1 MDVRLHGNSQFHH
14 RVNGGAR
21 RSSRS
26 EKDDTLKYLSP
37 EEKETLQFFEQTIE
51 SLDDSLED
59 QENRR
64 SGQIKHQ
71 ENSHTPIC
79 VVDGHSIPNPSPHQ
93 DIIDLVHPEPDLMP
107 HKETLFNPNNPDF
120 QRMIPPPESHFE
132 VKPRHESMALEYSLP
147 APNTPPDG
155 QFAYHPPGSV
165 PTPVLIAQ
173 KLAENQGGGTT
184 NFHPSTFLRRLSLET
199 EKPLVENSDHSSRY
213 GPPTSTK
220 PSHLPANISMMLGG
234 KEHPK
239 PSGSDENI
247 YNRQEPIHASPSVTP
262 PFSPSEHHRQ
272 STEQKVRKAPT
283 RSISFKD
290 PTPDKSRREALS
302 KLGLTR
308 NRAMSGGKSVEN
320 KLHIKPMEPLK
331 VTAPS
336 TKTADTS
343 VPQTTPNNLPE
354 PAKTTPNYTDADRKP
369 ETLPTHLHRIHDTRS
384 AYLTPSSPSI
394 AQTRPNPAPVENKL
408 HIKPMEPLKVT
419 APNTKTVDTSVPQT
433 TPSNLPEPARTT
445 PNYTNVDRKSETL
458 PTHLHRI
465 HDTRGAHL
473 TPSSPSVTQNRPSPA
488 PVENTTP
495 HSPPSEITSLS
506 FNHFGGKS
514 IVVHPTAPSRNDPST
529 SPITSEPKIPLP
541 VLSNPPEANLYGGK
555 TKVMNPVSTNR
566 TDLPDILSPLFPQ
579 NPPAPARPEP
589 AAAELN
595 RYGGKSLTINPA
607 AGGNRSTVS
616 PARSVK
622 GPPPT
627 PAPRPARQSYHG
639 PLSPPKPAPTER
651 RRSNSMFR
659 PQGITVQFSGRGP
672 MNDSRREALRKLGLL
687 KT

>member
-1 MDVRLHGNSQFHH
+1 MTISAPQPN
-14 RVNGGAR
+14 

-26 EKDDTLKYLSP
+26 LQTPERLLNNRAPCLRVHDDTLKYLSP

-107 HKETLFNPNNPDF
+107 HKETLFNPNNPVLSLFLTDF

-272 STEQKVRKAPT
+272 STEQK
-283 RSISFKD
+283 
-290 PTPDKSRREALS
+290 
-302 KLGLTR
+302 
-308 NRAMSGGKSVEN
+308 
-320 KLHIKPMEPLK
+320 
-331 VTAPS
+331 
-336 TKTADTS
+336 
-343 VPQTTPNNLPE
+343 
-354 PAKTTPNYTDADRKP
+354 
-369 ETLPTHLHRIHDTRS
+369 
-384 AYLTPSSPSI
+384 
-394 AQTRPNPAPVENKL
+394 
-408 HIKPMEPLKVT
+408 
-419 APNTKTVDTSVPQT
+419 
-433 TPSNLPEPARTT
+433 
-445 PNYTNVDRKSETL
+445 
-458 PTHLHRI
+458 
-465 HDTRGAHL
+465 
-473 TPSSPSVTQNRPSPA
+473 
-488 PVENTTP
+488 
-495 HSPPSEITSLS
+495 
-506 FNHFGGKS
+506 
-514 IVVHPTAPSRNDPST
+514 
-529 SPITSEPKIPLP
+529 
-541 VLSNPPEANLYGGK
+541 
-555 TKVMNPVSTNR
+555 
-566 TDLPDILSPLFPQ
+566 